1 MGELSGEKYVLS
13 PGTQVR
19 EEEFGLLF
27 YTMKGPRLYF
37 MSCGELLDSHFFQG
51 QCTLAQW
58 MKMKVADRS
67 LSEVQK
73 QMVKIRK
80 KLHHLCEKG
89 VVCEC

>member
-58 MKMKVADRS
+58 MKMKINEHS
-67 LSEVQK
+67 LSNVQE
-73 QMVKIRK
+73 QMMKIRK